1 MQRRITSFFG
11 PPRALDG
18 GAAPAPAQQQGQGP
32 TRAPFPSSEP
42 SAEPPR
48 DPPQDPPQE
57 PASLERGDPDGRG
70 PPSPGTPVRDPPSLP
85 VLPQCFPV
93 WPLFCS
99 GTPYPPNMPPVTPQ
113 LAQYPSSSPSILPA
127 SPQCPQHPP
136 STPPAPSVSPS
147 APQYPPQ
154 HFPHLPSI
162 PPVPPSILPACP
174 QCLAGPA
181 PPPPPDSPRC
191 PPTPGVPGDEAGPPP
206 AKRCR
211 QAPGDQDRRPP
222 AASSPPP
229 LDPSQ
234 YDPARSGYHPLQDA
248 CWGHGQSVPYLAVAR
263 TFERIEEAS
272 ARLKII
278 ETLSNFLRSVL
289 ALSPGELLPCLRLCL
304 NRPGAAS
311 EGLEL
316 GIGESLLTRALA
328 QATGRQLAQIRSEAQ
343 DKGDLGL
350 VAESS
355 RCTQRTVLAPAPLS
369 AAGVLGKLREMAT
382 MSGNASASK
391 KIGIIKGLF
400 VACRHSEAR
409 YLVRSLSGKLR
420 IGLAE
425 QSVLT
430 ALAHAVALTP
440 PGQGWP
446 PAVLDAGQG
455 MAPEARR
462 AWLEEQSRILKQTFC
477 ELPDYAAIV
486 PVLLEHGLEKLPQHC
501 GITPGVPLKPMLA
514 QPARGVGELLKRF
527 EEAAFTC
534 EYKYDGERAQI
545 HVLESGA
552 VFIYSRNQENTTAK
566 YPDLVDRIPKVL
578 KPGVRSCILDAEAV
592 AWDRTTRQ
600 IQPFQVLMTRKRK
613 DVDAAAIKVQV
624 CLYAFDL
631 LYLNGEP
638 LVRQPLAARR
648 KLLRESFEEVEG
660 EFVFATSAD
669 TRSAEEVSEFLD
681 KAIKASCEGLMVK
694 TLEVDATYEI
704 AKRSHKWLKLK
715 KDYLD
720 GLGDTLDLVVIG
732 AYLGKG
738 KRAGIYG
745 GFLLACYDEESEE
758 YQSIC
763 KIGTGFTEES
773 LEKHYGFLKEHVLAQ
788 PRPYYRWD
796 SGAAPDRWLAAVQ
809 VWEVKCGD
817 LSISPVYRAA
827 VGLVDEEKGIS
838 LRFPRF
844 LRVREDKKPEE
855 ATSSTQVA
863 ELYKKQQQI
872 QNQQQAEKGEDEEF
886 Y

>member
-1 MQRRITSFFG
+1 MQRRITSFFA
-11 PPRALDG
+11 PPRAADG
-18 GAAPAPAQQQGQGP
+18 VVPARVQK
-32 TRAPFPSSEP
+32 
-42 SAEPPR
+42 
-48 DPPQDPPQE
+48 
-57 PASLERGDPDGRG
+57 LERSPPEETLQEHRDPDGSAD
-70 PPSPGTPVRDPPSLP
+70 PTSPG
-85 VLPQCFPV
+85 
-93 WPLFCS
+93 
-99 GTPYPPNMPPVTPQ
+99 
-113 LAQYPSSSPSILPA
+113 SSSAPVPPA
-127 SPQCPQHPP
+127 SPRAPCCTP
-136 STPPAPSVSPS
+136 SQQQPGDTDGDSDGDRDSAPPAS
-147 APQYPPQ
+147 
-154 HFPHLPSI
+154 
-162 PPVPPSILPACP
+162 
-174 QCLAGPA
+174 
-181 PPPPPDSPRC
+181 
-191 PPTPGVPGDEAGPPP
+191 
-206 AKRCR
+206 KRCR
-211 QAPGDQDRRPP
+211 QSPGDQDKGPPRPHKAP
-222 AASSPPP
+222 ASNSCIPVE
-229 LDPSQ
+229 PSQ
-234 YDPARSGYHPLQDA
+234 YDPSRSGYHPVQDA
-248 CWGHGQSVPYLAVAR
+248 CWGHGRSVPYLAVAR

-272 ARLKII
+272 SRLKII
-278 ETLSNFLRSVL
+278 EILTNFLRSVV
-289 ALSPGELLPCLRLCL
+289 ALSPSELLPCLLLCL

-316 GIGESLLTRALA
+316 GIGETLLTRALA

-355 RCTQRTVLAPAPLS
+355 RCTQRTVVPPAPLS
-369 AAGVLGKLREMAT
+369 ASGVLGKLREMAA

-391 KIGIIKGLF
+391 KIDIVKGLF

-440 PGQGWP
+440 PGQERP
-446 PAVLDAGQG
+446 LAVVDAGQS
-455 MAPEARR
+455 MAPDARR
-462 AWLEEQSRILKQTFC
+462 TWLEEQSRILKQTFC
-477 ELPDYAAIV
+477 ELPDYTAIV
-486 PVLLEHGLEKLPQHC
+486 PVLLEHGLEQLPKHC

-514 QPARGVGELLKRF
+514 QPARCVSELLKRF

-534 EYKYDGERAQI
+534 EYKYDGERTQI
-545 HVLESGA
+545 HVLDSGA

-566 YPDLVDRIPKVL
+566 YPDLVERIPKML

-592 AWDRTTRQ
+592 AWDKVTKQ
-600 IQPFQVLMTRKRK
+600 LQPFQVLMTRKRK

-624 CLYAFDL
+624 CVYAFDL

-638 LVRQPLAARR
+638 LVREPLATRR
-648 KLLRESFEEVEG
+648 RLLRESFEEVEG
-660 EFVFATSAD
+660 EFLFATSMD
-669 TRSAEEVSEFLD
+669 TRSADEVSDFLD

-694 TLEVDATYEI
+694 TLEVEATYEI

-773 LEKHYGFLKEHVLAQ
+773 LEKHYNFLKEHVLTQ

-796 SGAAPDRWLAAVQ
+796 NAVAPDRWLAAVQ

-827 VGLVDEEKGIS
+827 VGLVDEDKGIS

-844 LRVREDKKPEE
+844 LRVRGDKKPEE

-872 QNQQQAEKGEDEEF
+872 QNQQQAEKGDEEF

>member
-1 MQRRITSFFG
+1 M
-11 PPRALDG
+11 
-18 GAAPAPAQQQGQGP
+18 
-32 TRAPFPSSEP
+32 
-42 SAEPPR
+42 
-48 DPPQDPPQE
+48 
-57 PASLERGDPDGRG
+57 
-70 PPSPGTPVRDPPSLP
+70 SPV
-85 VLPQCFPV
+85 
-93 WPLFCS
+93 
-99 GTPYPPNMPPVTPQ
+99 
-113 LAQYPSSSPSILPA
+113 
-127 SPQCPQHPP
+127 PP

-147 APQYPPQ
+147 TLFSTSQYLYQYLPQCPPSVPPPVSSQHPPSTPPVSPSAPPSTPPVPPQCLPVPPQFPQHPPVSSQHAPQCLPVPPQCPPVSSQHVPVPPQLPQYPPAPSQ
-154 HFPHLPSI
+154 LPQYLPQY
-162 PPVPPSILPACP
+162 PPVPSNPPSS
-174 QCLAGPA
+174 QGPA

-191 PPTPGVPGDEAGPPP
+191 PPTPGVPGDEVGPPP

-211 QAPGDQDRRPP
+211 QAPSDQDRGPP
-222 AASSPPP
+222 AASRWVTAQWGGGGHPWVLGVPTVPPLPPHTLWCPRSPPP

-248 CWGHGQSVPYLAVAR
+248 CWGHGQRWGGAE
-263 TFERIEEAS
+263 FGEGG
-272 ARLKII
+272 LKII

-304 NRPGAAS
+304 NRPGAPS

-355 RCTQRTVLAPAPLS
+355 RCTQRTVVAPAPLS

-382 MSGNASASK
+382 MSGNASANK

-638 LVRQPLAARR
+638 LVRQPLSARR

-827 VGLVDEEKGIS
+827 VGLVSGEKGIS

-855 ATSSTQVA
+855 ATSSTQVLGRGWGGTGA
-863 ELYKKQQQI
+863 GMGLCCFSPPY
-872 QNQQQAEKGEDEEF
+872 NCF
-886 Y
+886 LLPC

>member
-1 MQRRITSFFG
+1 MQRRITSFFA
-11 PPRALDG
+11 PPRAADG
-18 GAAPAPAQQQGQGP
+18 AVPAHAQKLEL
-32 TRAPFPSSEP
+32 S
-42 SAEPPR
+42 PPEET
-48 DPPQDPPQE
+48 PQE
-57 PASLERGDPDGRG
+57 RQDPDGSTDPTSPGNSSAPVPPMSPRAPCC
-70 PPSPGTPVRDPPSLP
+70 PPSPQQPGDRDGDSDRDRDSAP
-85 VLPQCFPV
+85 
-93 WPLFCS
+93 
-99 GTPYPPNMPPVTPQ
+99 
-113 LAQYPSSSPSILPA
+113 PA
-127 SPQCPQHPP
+127 S
-136 STPPAPSVSPS
+136 
-147 APQYPPQ
+147 
-154 HFPHLPSI
+154 
-162 PPVPPSILPACP
+162 
-174 QCLAGPA
+174 
-181 PPPPPDSPRC
+181 
-191 PPTPGVPGDEAGPPP
+191 
-206 AKRCR
+206 KRCR
-211 QAPGDQDRRPP
+211 QSPSNQDKEPPRPHKAP
-222 AASSPPP
+222 SSNSCIPVE
-229 LDPSQ
+229 PSQ
-234 YDPARSGYHPLQDA
+234 YDPSRSGYHPVQDA
-248 CWGHGQSVPYLAVAR
+248 CWGHGHSVPYLAVAR

-272 ARLKII
+272 SRLKII
-278 ETLSNFLRSVL
+278 EILTNFLRSVV
-289 ALSPGELLPCLRLCL
+289 ALSPSELLPCLLLCL

-316 GIGESLLTRALA
+316 GIGETLLTRALA

-355 RCTQRTVLAPAPLS
+355 RCTQRTVVPPAPLS
-369 AAGVLGKLREMAT
+369 ASGVLGKLREMAA

-391 KIGIIKGLF
+391 KIDIIKGLF

-440 PGQGWP
+440 PGQEWP
-446 PAVLDAGQG
+446 LAVVDAGQS
-455 MAPEARR
+455 MAPDARR
-462 AWLEEQSRILKQTFC
+462 TWLEEQSRILKQTFC

-486 PVLLEHGLEKLPQHC
+486 PVLLEHGLEQLPKHC

-514 QPARGVGELLKRF
+514 QPARCVSELLKRF

-534 EYKYDGERAQI
+534 EYKYDGERTQI
-545 HVLESGA
+545 HVLDSGA

-566 YPDLVDRIPKVL
+566 YPDLVERIP
-578 KPGVRSCILDAEAV
+578 
-592 AWDRTTRQ
+592 
-600 IQPFQVLMTRKRK
+600 K

-624 CLYAFDL
+624 CVYAFDL

-638 LVRQPLAARR
+638 LVREPLATRR
-648 KLLRESFEEVEG
+648 RLLRQSFEEVEG
-660 EFVFATSAD
+660 EFLFATSMDTHSAD
-669 TRSAEEVSEFLD
+669 EVSDFLD

-694 TLEVDATYEI
+694 TLEVEATYEI

-763 KIGTGFTEES
+763 KIGTGFTEEN
-773 LEKHYGFLKEHVLAQ
+773 LEKHYNFLKEHVLTQ

-796 SGAAPDRWLAAVQ
+796 NAVAPDRWLAAVQ

-827 VGLVDEEKGIS
+827 VGLVDEDKGIS

-844 LRVREDKKPEE
+844 LRVRGDKKPEE
-855 ATSSTQVA
+855 ATSSTWLSSTRSSSRSRTSSRQRKGTRSFIDITLQGQGQCCPGTCPTSDIPMCSPVA
-863 ELYKKQQQI
+863 WGPQDIAILHPFSPLTPHLFSPYSLLSPGHYCHLPTLVYPCLVSRVPMRPPVAWRLQDVITLHPLYFPTPYPVSLLPHPWSSPCVHSPI
-872 QNQQQAEKGEDEEF
+872 NHLPIAPASLDLEWSCGHAMGL
-886 Y
+886 

>member
-1 MQRRITSFFG
+1 SFFA
-11 PPRALDG
+11 PPRAADG
-18 GAAPAPAQQQGQGP
+18 AVPASQSYSCPPITLCISPQEPTHPSSSSPSEPPPAPGAPCCPLTPQEPGDRDGDRDEDKDEDKDAAPAP
-32 TRAPFPSSEP
+32 
-42 SAEPPR
+42 
-48 DPPQDPPQE
+48 
-57 PASLERGDPDGRG
+57 
-70 PPSPGTPVRDPPSLP
+70 
-85 VLPQCFPV
+85 
-93 WPLFCS
+93 
-99 GTPYPPNMPPVTPQ
+99 
-113 LAQYPSSSPSILPA
+113 
-127 SPQCPQHPP
+127 
-136 STPPAPSVSPS
+136 
-147 APQYPPQ
+147 
-154 HFPHLPSI
+154 
-162 PPVPPSILPACP
+162 
-174 QCLAGPA
+174 
-181 PPPPPDSPRC
+181 
-191 PPTPGVPGDEAGPPP
+191 
-206 AKRCR
+206 KRCR
-211 QAPGDQDRRPP
+211 QSPGDQDRRPP
-222 AASSPPP
+222 PVPKASAPNSHTHVE
-229 LDPSQ
+229 PSQ
-234 YDPARSGYHPLQDA
+234 YDPSRSGYHPVQDA
-248 CWGHGQSVPYLAVAR
+248 CWGHGHSVPYLAVAR

-272 ARLKII
+272 ARLKIVEI
-278 ETLSNFLRSVL
+278 LTNLLRSVV
-289 ALSPGELLPCLRLCL
+289 ALSPSELLPCLLLCL

-316 GIGESLLTRALA
+316 GIGETLLTRALA

-355 RCTQRTVLAPAPLS
+355 RCTQRTMVPPAPLS
-369 AAGVLGKLREMAT
+369 APGVLSKLREMAA

-391 KIGIIKGLF
+391 KIDIIKGLF

-440 PGQGWP
+440 PGQEWP
-446 PAVLDAGQG
+446 LAVVDAGQG

-462 AWLEEQSRILKQTFC
+462 AWLEEQSRILKQTYC

-486 PVLLEHGLEKLPQHC
+486 PVLLEHGLEQLPKHC

-514 QPARGVGELLKRF
+514 QPARCVSELLKRF

-534 EYKYDGERAQI
+534 EYKYDGERTQI

-552 VFIYSRNQENTTAK
+552 VFIYSRNQENTTSK
-566 YPDLVDRIPKVL
+566 YPDLVQRIPKAHVMLSSGIAPKML

-592 AWDRTTRQ
+592 AWDKATKQ
-600 IQPFQVLMTRKRK
+600 LQPFQVLMTRKRK
-613 DVDAAAIKVQV
+613 DVDAADIKVQV
-624 CLYAFDL
+624 CVYAFDL

-638 LVRQPLAARR
+638 LVREPLATRR
-648 KLLRESFEEVEG
+648 RLLRESFEEVEG
-660 EFVFATSAD
+660 EFLFATSMD
-669 TRSAEEVSEFLD
+669 TRSADEVSDFLD

-694 TLEVDATYEI
+694 TLEVEATYEI

-720 GLGDTLDLVVIG
+720 GVGDTLDLVVIG

-763 KIGTGFTEES
+763 KIGTGFSEES
-773 LEKHYGFLKEHVLAQ
+773 LEKHYNFFKEHVLTQ

-796 SGAAPDRWLAAVQ
+796 NAVAPDRWLAAVQ

-827 VGLVDEEKGIS
+827 VGLVDEDKGIS

-855 ATSSTQVA
+855 ATSSAQVA

-872 QNQQQAEKGEDEEF
+872 QNQQQAEKGDEEF

>member
-1 MQRRITSFFG
+1 M
-11 PPRALDG
+11 
-18 GAAPAPAQQQGQGP
+18 
-32 TRAPFPSSEP
+32 
-42 SAEPPR
+42 
-48 DPPQDPPQE
+48 
-57 PASLERGDPDGRG
+57 
-70 PPSPGTPVRDPPSLP
+70 
-85 VLPQCFPV
+85 
-93 WPLFCS
+93 
-99 GTPYPPNMPPVTPQ
+99 
-113 LAQYPSSSPSILPA
+113 
-127 SPQCPQHPP
+127 
-136 STPPAPSVSPS
+136 
-147 APQYPPQ
+147 
-154 HFPHLPSI
+154 
-162 PPVPPSILPACP
+162 
-174 QCLAGPA
+174 
-181 PPPPPDSPRC
+181 
-191 PPTPGVPGDEAGPPP
+191 
-206 AKRCR
+206 
-211 QAPGDQDRRPP
+211 
-222 AASSPPP
+222 
-229 LDPSQ
+229 
-234 YDPARSGYHPLQDA
+234 
-248 CWGHGQSVPYLAVAR
+248 AR

-272 ARLKII
+272 SRLKII
-278 ETLSNFLRSVL
+278 EILTNLLRSVV
-289 ALSPGELLPCLRLCL
+289 ALSPSELLPCLLLCL
-304 NRPGAAS
+304 NRPGAPS

-316 GIGESLLTRALA
+316 GIGETLLTRALA

-355 RCTQRTVLAPAPLS
+355 RCTQRTVVPPAPLS
-369 AAGVLGKLREMAT
+369 ASGVLGKLREMAA

-391 KIGIIKGLF
+391 KIDIIKGLF

-430 ALAHAVALTP
+430 ALAHAIALTP
-440 PGQGWP
+440 PGQEWP
-446 PAVLDAGQG
+446 LAVVDAGQS
-455 MAPEARR
+455 MAPDARR
-462 AWLEEQSRILKQTFC
+462 TWLEEQSRILKQTFC

-486 PVLLEHGLEKLPQHC
+486 PVLLEHGLEQLPKHC

-514 QPARGVGELLKRF
+514 QPARCVSELLKRF

-534 EYKYDGERAQI
+534 EYKYDGERTQI

-552 VFIYSRNQENTTAK
+552 VFIYSRNQENTTSK
-566 YPDLVDRIPKVL
+566 YPDLVQRIPKML

-592 AWDRTTRQ
+592 AWDKVTKQ
-600 IQPFQVLMTRKRK
+600 LQPFQVLMTRKRK

-624 CLYAFDL
+624 CVYAFDL

-638 LVRQPLAARR
+638 LVREPLATRR
-648 KLLRESFEEVEG
+648 QLLRQSFEEVEG
-660 EFVFATSAD
+660 EFLFATSMD
-669 TRSAEEVSEFLD
+669 TRSADEVSDFLD

-694 TLEVDATYEI
+694 TLEVEATYEI

-773 LEKHYGFLKEHVLAQ
+773 LEKHYNFLKEHVLTQ

-796 SGAAPDRWLAAVQ
+796 NAVAPDRWLAAVQ

-827 VGLVDEEKGIS
+827 VGLVDEDKGIS

-844 LRVREDKKPEE
+844 LRVRGDKKPEE

-863 ELYKKQQQI
+863 ELYMKQQQI
-872 QNQQQAEKGEDEEF
+872 QNQQQAEKGDEEF

>member
-11 PPRALDG
+11 PPRAADG

-32 TRAPFPSSEP
+32 PRAPSPSSEP

-48 DPPQDPPQE
+48 DPPRDPPQE

-70 PPSPGTPVRDPPSLP
+70 PPSPGTPVRDPPGP
-85 VLPQCFPV
+85 V
-93 WPLFCS
+93 
-99 GTPYPPNMPPVTPQ
+99 
-113 LAQYPSSSPSILPA
+113 
-127 SPQCPQHPP
+127 
-136 STPPAPSVSPS
+136 
-147 APQYPPQ
+147 
-154 HFPHLPSI
+154 
-162 PPVPPSILPACP
+162 
-174 QCLAGPA
+174 

-191 PPTPGVPGDEAGPPP
+191 PPTPGVPGDEVGPPP

-211 QAPGDQDRRPP
+211 QAPSDQDRGPL

-304 NRPGAAS
+304 NRPGAPS

-355 RCTQRTVLAPAPLS
+355 RCTQRTVVAPAPLS

-382 MSGNASASK
+382 MSGNASANK

-638 LVRQPLAARR
+638 LVRQPLSARR

>member
-1 MQRRITSFFG
+1 M
-11 PPRALDG
+11 P
-18 GAAPAPAQQQGQGP
+18 
-32 TRAPFPSSEP
+32 
-42 SAEPPR
+42 
-48 DPPQDPPQE
+48 
-57 PASLERGDPDGRG
+57 
-70 PPSPGTPVRDPPSLP
+70 PGTL
-85 VLPQCFPV
+85 
-93 WPLFCS
+93 
-99 GTPYPPNMPPVTPQ
+99 PVTPR
-113 LAQYPSSSPSILPA
+113 
-127 SPQCPQHPP
+127 
-136 STPPAPSVSPS
+136 TP
-147 APQYPPQ
+147 
-154 HFPHLPSI
+154 
-162 PPVPPSILPACP
+162 
-174 QCLAGPA
+174 
-181 PPPPPDSPRC
+181 
-191 PPTPGVPGDEAGPPP
+191 
-206 AKRCR
+206 
-211 QAPGDQDRRPP
+211 
-222 AASSPPP
+222 SPPP

-234 YDPARSGYHPLQDA
+234 YDPARSGYHPLRDA
-248 CWGHGQSVPYLAVAR
+248 CWGPGQSVPYLAVAR

-328 QATGRQLAQIRSEAQ
+328 GSWRRSAARRRTRGTWGWWPRAAAAPSAPWWRPPASAPRASWASCGRWPPCRATPRPARRSASSRGSSSPAGTRRRATSSGRSAGSCAS
-343 DKGDLGL
+343 GWP
-350 VAESS
+350 SS
-355 RCTQRTVLAPAPLS
+355 RCSPPWHTPS
-369 AAGVLGKLREMAT
+369 
-382 MSGNASASK
+382 
-391 KIGIIKGLF
+391 
-400 VACRHSEAR
+400 
-409 YLVRSLSGKLR
+409 RSP
-420 IGLAE
+420 
-425 QSVLT
+425 
-430 ALAHAVALTP
+430 P

-486 PVLLEHGLEKLPQHC
+486 PVLLEHGLEQLPQHC

-545 HVLESGA
+545 HVLENGA

-648 KLLRESFEEVEG
+648 KLLRQSFEEVEG
-660 EFVFATSAD
+660 EFVFATAAD
-669 TRSAEEVSEFLD
+669 TRSAEEVSDFLD

>member
-1 MQRRITSFFG
+1 
-11 PPRALDG
+11 
-18 GAAPAPAQQQGQGP
+18 
-32 TRAPFPSSEP
+32 
-42 SAEPPR
+42 
-48 DPPQDPPQE
+48 
-57 PASLERGDPDGRG
+57 
-70 PPSPGTPVRDPPSLP
+70 
-85 VLPQCFPV
+85 
-93 WPLFCS
+93 
-99 GTPYPPNMPPVTPQ
+99 
-113 LAQYPSSSPSILPA
+113 
-127 SPQCPQHPP
+127 
-136 STPPAPSVSPS
+136 
-147 APQYPPQ
+147 
-154 HFPHLPSI
+154 
-162 PPVPPSILPACP
+162 
-174 QCLAGPA
+174 
-181 PPPPPDSPRC
+181 
-191 PPTPGVPGDEAGPPP
+191 
-206 AKRCR
+206 
-211 QAPGDQDRRPP
+211 
-222 AASSPPP
+222 
-229 LDPSQ
+229 
-234 YDPARSGYHPLQDA
+234 
-248 CWGHGQSVPYLAVAR
+248 
-263 TFERIEEAS
+263 
-272 ARLKII
+272 
-278 ETLSNFLRSVL
+278 

-382 MSGNASASK
+382 MSGNASSSK

-552 VFIYSRNQENTTAK
+552 VFIYSRNQENTTTK

-592 AWDRTTRQ
+592 AWDQTTRQ

-638 LVRQPLAARR
+638 LVRQPLSARR

-660 EFVFATSAD
+660 KFVFATSAD

-763 KIGTGFTEES
+763 KVTPGATRGLGDVAGDCPEP
-773 LEKHYGFLKEHVLAQ
+773 FLVLPCRSAPVSRRRHVLAQ
-788 PRPYYRWD
+788 P
-796 SGAAPDRWLAAVQ
+796 
-809 VWEVKCGD
+809 
-817 LSISPVYRAA
+817 AA

-855 ATSSTQVA
+855 ATSSTQVPA
-863 ELYKKQQQI
+863 PLAPPPP
-872 QNQQQAEKGEDEEF
+872 NPPCLPLLGFPACFPSGTGMHRCGHPLSLGSPCPSLP
-886 Y
+886 

>member
-1 MQRRITSFFG
+1 
-11 PPRALDG
+11 
-18 GAAPAPAQQQGQGP
+18 
-32 TRAPFPSSEP
+32 
-42 SAEPPR
+42 
-48 DPPQDPPQE
+48 
-57 PASLERGDPDGRG
+57 
-70 PPSPGTPVRDPPSLP
+70 
-85 VLPQCFPV
+85 
-93 WPLFCS
+93 
-99 GTPYPPNMPPVTPQ
+99 
-113 LAQYPSSSPSILPA
+113 
-127 SPQCPQHPP
+127 
-136 STPPAPSVSPS
+136 
-147 APQYPPQ
+147 
-154 HFPHLPSI
+154 
-162 PPVPPSILPACP
+162 
-174 QCLAGPA
+174 
-181 PPPPPDSPRC
+181 
-191 PPTPGVPGDEAGPPP
+191 
-206 AKRCR
+206 
-211 QAPGDQDRRPP
+211 
-222 AASSPPP
+222 
-229 LDPSQ
+229 
-234 YDPARSGYHPLQDA
+234 
-248 CWGHGQSVPYLAVAR
+248 VPYLAVAR

-272 ARLKII
+272 SRLKII
-278 ETLSNFLRSVL
+278 EILTNLLRSVV
-289 ALSPGELLPCLRLCL
+289 ALSPSELLPCLLLCL

-316 GIGESLLTRALA
+316 GIGETLLTRALA

-355 RCTQRTVLAPAPLS
+355 RCTQRTVVPPAPLS
-369 AAGVLGKLREMAT
+369 ASGVLGKLREMAA

-391 KIGIIKGLF
+391 KIDIIKGLF

-440 PGQGWP
+440 PGQEWP
-446 PAVLDAGQG
+446 LAVVDAGQS
-455 MAPEARR
+455 MAPDARR
-462 AWLEEQSRILKQTFC
+462 TWLEEQSRILKQTYC

-486 PVLLEHGLEKLPQHC
+486 PVLLEHGLEQLPKHC

-514 QPARGVGELLKRF
+514 QPARCVSELLKRF

-534 EYKYDGERAQI
+534 EYKYDGERTQ
-545 HVLESGA
+545 
-552 VFIYSRNQENTTAK
+552 
-566 YPDLVDRIPKVL
+566 VL

-592 AWDRTTRQ
+592 AWDKVTKQ
-600 IQPFQVLMTRKRK
+600 LQPFQVLMTRKRK

-624 CLYAFDL
+624 CVYAFDL

-638 LVRQPLAARR
+638 LVREPLATRR
-648 KLLRESFEEVEG
+648 QLLRQSFEEVEG
-660 EFVFATSAD
+660 EFLFATSMD
-669 TRSAEEVSEFLD
+669 TRSADEVSDFLD

-694 TLEVDATYEI
+694 TLEVEATYEI

-773 LEKHYGFLKEHVLAQ
+773 LEKHYNFLKEHVLTQ

-796 SGAAPDRWLAAVQ
+796 NAVAPDRWLAAVQ

-827 VGLVDEEKGIS
+827 VGLVDEDKGIS

-844 LRVREDKKPEE
+844 LRVRGDKKPEE

-872 QNQQQAEKGEDEEF
+872 QNQQQAEKGDEEF

>member
-1 MQRRITSFFG
+1 MQMCVAVNAVACTDAELHLPSTTPLRLTPPPSFRPPAVTSQLGFFPRKNGGGAMQRRITSFFS
-11 PPRALDG
+11 PPRAADG
-18 GAAPAPAQQQGQGP
+18 AVQTHAQKVE
-32 TRAPFPSSEP
+32 RSSPE
-42 SAEPPR
+42 ET
-48 DPPQDPPQE
+48 PQE
-57 PASLERGDPDGRG
+57 RRDLNGSADTTSPD
-70 PPSPGTPVRDPPSLP
+70 
-85 VLPQCFPV
+85 
-93 WPLFCS
+93 
-99 GTPYPPNMPPVTPQ
+99 
-113 LAQYPSSSPSILPA
+113 SSS
-127 SPQCPQHPP
+127 
-136 STPPAPSVSPS
+136 V
-147 APQYPPQ
+147 
-154 HFPHLPSI
+154 
-162 PPVPPSILPACP
+162 PVPPTSPRAPCSPPSSQQPEDRDGDSDGDRDI
-174 QCLAGPA
+174 A
-181 PPPPPDSPRC
+181 PPAS
-191 PPTPGVPGDEAGPPP
+191 
-206 AKRCR
+206 KRCR
-211 QAPGDQDRRPP
+211 QSPGDQDKG
-222 AASSPPP
+222 PPP
-229 LDPSQ
+229 PRKAPASNSHIPVEPSQ
-234 YDPARSGYHPLQDA
+234 YDPSKSGYHPVQDA
-248 CWGHGQSVPYLAVAR
+248 CWRHGHSVPYLAVAR

-272 ARLKII
+272 SRLKII
-278 ETLSNFLRSVL
+278 EILTNFLRSVV
-289 ALSPGELLPCLRLCL
+289 ALTPSELLPCLLLCL
-304 NRPGAAS
+304 NRPGAAP

-316 GIGESLLTRALA
+316 GVGETLLTRALA

-355 RCTQRTVLAPAPLS
+355 RCTQRTVVPPAPLS
-369 AAGVLGKLREMAT
+369 AIGVLGKLREMAA
-382 MSGNASASK
+382 MSGNASSNK
-391 KIGIIKGLF
+391 KIDIIKRLF

-430 ALAHAVALTP
+430 ALAHAIALTP
-440 PGQGWP
+440 PGQEWP
-446 PAVLDAGQG
+446 LAVVDAGQS
-455 MAPEARR
+455 MAPDACRT
-462 AWLEEQSRILKQTFC
+462 WLEEQSRILKQTFC

-486 PVLLEHGLEKLPQHC
+486 PVLLEHGLEQLPKHC

-514 QPARGVGELLKRF
+514 QPARCVSDLLKRF

-534 EYKYDGERAQI
+534 EYKYDGERTQI

-566 YPDLVDRIPKVL
+566 YPDLVQRIPKML

-592 AWDRTTRQ
+592 AWDKVTKQ
-600 IQPFQVLMTRKRK
+600 LQPFQVLMTRKRK

-624 CLYAFDL
+624 CVYAFDL

-638 LVRQPLAARR
+638 LVREPLATRR
-648 KLLRESFEEVEG
+648 RLLRQSFEEVEG
-660 EFVFATSAD
+660 EFLFATSMDTCNAD
-669 TRSAEEVSEFLD
+669 EISDFLD

-694 TLEVDATYEI
+694 TLEVEATYEI

-773 LEKHYGFLKEHVLAQ
+773 LEKHYNFFKEHVLTQ

-796 SGAAPDRWLAAVQ
+796 NAVAPDHWLAAVQ

-827 VGLVDEEKGIS
+827 VGLVDEDKGIS

-872 QNQQQAEKGEDEEF
+872 QNQQQAEKGDEEF